1 MIVDCGQVKP
11 LHMPRN
17 NNKRA
22 GEHAEAALCALCFVF
37 RFLVYQPTIIAHS
50 VKLLLWKVDTTSRI
64 TGCR

>member
-37 RFLVYQPTIIAHS
+37 RFFGLSTNDNRPFS
-50 VKLLLWKVDTTSRI
+50 
-64 TGCR
+64 